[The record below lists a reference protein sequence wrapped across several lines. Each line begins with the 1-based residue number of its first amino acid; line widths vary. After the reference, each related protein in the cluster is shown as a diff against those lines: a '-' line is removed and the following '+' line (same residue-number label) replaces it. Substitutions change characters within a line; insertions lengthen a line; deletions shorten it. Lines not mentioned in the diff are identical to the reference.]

1 MPSRDRDT
9 PSALGSSVPRNA
21 GRRGGRGFITSN
33 SMPSR
38 RQPAMGVARLRACE
52 PTTGITRCVTITA
65 SFGTRATETPRHRSP
80 ADERV
85 TGVTNS
91 SEGRRGVLPLRWS
104 NSSVT
109 FGNCPRKRTTTF
121 LHEATA
127 FKTHSL
133 NRYLSPCLPASLV
146 YFNTRSLVILLVEHF
161 RLTFRCDASRHV
173 TAAAV
178 NR

>member
-1 MPSRDRDT
+1 MGISLPILRRSTSANFHVRRIHLCRAVVRRPRRDGAITQSRHRYCRHSRRAMLSRDRDT

-80 ADERV
+80 ADERRAR
-85 TGVTNS
+85 N
-91 SEGRRGVLPLRWS
+91 RCNQLLR
-104 NSSVT
+104 
-109 FGNCPRKRTTTF
+109 RTT
-121 LHEATA
+121 
-127 FKTHSL
+127 
-133 NRYLSPCLPASLV
+133 RSPAASA
-146 YFNTRSLVILLVEHF
+146 EQQ
-161 RLTFRCDASRHV
+161 
-173 TAAAV
+173 
-178 NR
+178 